1 MLLRGSSAAFRWRR
15 AELVS
20 CSMTSDRVEAVY
32 YDGMELTST
41 LTGDL
46 LDFNSSKEFRFR
58 HSQGAY
64 LAITVRG
71 DTGVC
76 GRDAF
81 HISCTNGV
89 NSEGWEVFGS
99 TGVVDATHRQGG
111 GSGWT
116 APCASSWPATPGVR
130 GVWAEGATEA
140 TFRWLDLESWELA
153 LKAEWEDGTFD
164 YDSAVWHDGSKSTF
178 GTGAALQNTKTE
190 AYSQLKLTRVKL
202 VIDRMAAI
210 FTLPVD
216 VRYRY
221 TLQELSSALS
231 SSVFRAALSQMGL
244 EAETPGWSS
253 GAVDHFRLGNA
264 QHYCGAGFDLRNGPS
279 VRLGV
284 MLGDAGCTTL
294 TGVEGLGLS
303 ASSDSLGSGLL
314 GSQKAW
320 GRVEVY
326 VEGSPLREQ
335 ELRLSEISE
344 GRVEIFRSGRWGT
357 VDDSAFDNLDA
368 QVICRQ
374 LSFNGGMTLP
384 TDEVLQ
390 SAQNGKA
397 MANTSCVGYE
407 PSLADCVS
415 DAVEDA
421 GGSDAGVRCLRKK
434 VLEVLWVGCYV
445 DDAFHDLDYG
455 PQAYGYTTS
464 TCAEAC
470 QDFTY
475 MALQSGWCSC
485 GDSFATSASYTS
497 VGVEECGSLCAGE
510 ELLQPPRYCGSDWRN
525 AIYSLKKGNFQPG
538 LLAEFYTFN
547 QGCTFQ
553 DLTYRTPDES
563 RVDANINY
571 EATRNAWPGFSF
583 TDHFAARWNGYVLL
597 EAAGSHTFEL
607 DSDDGSRMFLEGVQV
622 IDHDGCRVTD
632 QATLPKQYTKQMRAG
647 HYAIRLEHFENTW
660 EAKMIFG
667 LDGAVAVPSQLRSWP
682 GLVIPGIRADFFAF
696 QQSCSFQ
703 DLDERIPDASRVDS
717 HVDYGGYGND
727 THAMPWRGLP
737 FANDFAARW
746 SGYLLITTAGSYTF
760 QVEAADCHRLLVDE
774 VYLVDRPGCH
784 PLEIN
789 NGSIALM
796 QGFHRVTLEYFE
808 RSGASS
814 VRLSYMGPDSLEMQ
828 VVPPEVWWS
837 SAGTLQVGTNT
848 KFYVTTQSCS
858 SFTDLTDLIPDVLR
872 FDSEINYASTTS
884 AWTGLSFADH
894 FAVSWTGFIIITL
907 PGLYTFQ
914 VGAGVRTMRAIE
926 SPWVKQT

>member
-1 MLLRGSSAAFRWRR
+1 MRSYQLRHRWQAFGSSSTADEDHQSGEGRGPGRHRVWWDVPCGSRAGPAFPAAFPGNLAKLPAIWASGHQHATFRWVLSDLVTCDFSIEHLDSIFYSGHDLTTYVRGNDSDPSQALRLQFAFHEHAYLVISGHTSGSPCSSSSSSGFQASCTGDVGSSWEAFGASQALEERYKAGLGLDWTTPCASPSTGLPELGSSFWATGGSSAAFRWRR

-415 DAVEDA
+415 DAVE
-421 GGSDAGVRCLRKK
+421 
-434 VLEVLWVGCYV
+434 EVG
-445 DDAFHDLDYG
+445 
-455 PQAYGYTTS
+455 Q
-464 TCAEAC
+464 
-470 QDFTY
+470 
-475 MALQSGWCSC
+475 
-485 GDSFATSASYTS
+485 
-497 VGVEECGSLCAGE
+497 
-510 ELLQPPRYCGSDWRN
+510 
-525 AIYSLKKGNFQPG
+525 
-538 LLAEFYTFN
+538 
-547 QGCTFQ
+547 
-553 DLTYRTPDES
+553 
-563 RVDANINY
+563 
-571 EATRNAWPGFSF
+571 
-583 TDHFAARWNGYVLL
+583 
-597 EAAGSHTFEL
+597 
-607 DSDDGSRMFLEGVQV
+607 
-622 IDHDGCRVTD
+622 
-632 QATLPKQYTKQMRAG
+632 
-647 HYAIRLEHFENTW
+647 
-660 EAKMIFG
+660 
-667 LDGAVAVPSQLRSWP
+667 
-682 GLVIPGIRADFFAF
+682 
-696 QQSCSFQ
+696 
-703 DLDERIPDASRVDS
+703 
-717 HVDYGGYGND
+717 
-727 THAMPWRGLP
+727 
-737 FANDFAARW
+737 
-746 SGYLLITTAGSYTF
+746 
-760 QVEAADCHRLLVDE
+760 
-774 VYLVDRPGCH
+774 
-784 PLEIN
+784 
-789 NGSIALM
+789 
-796 QGFHRVTLEYFE
+796 
-808 RSGASS
+808 
-814 VRLSYMGPDSLEMQ
+814 MQ
-828 VVPPEVWWS
+828 V
-837 SAGTLQVGTNT
+837 
-848 KFYVTTQSCS
+848 
-858 SFTDLTDLIPDVLR
+858 
-872 FDSEINYASTTS
+872 
-884 AWTGLSFADH
+884 
-894 FAVSWTGFIIITL
+894 
-907 PGLYTFQ
+907 
-914 VGAGVRTMRAIE
+914 
-926 SPWVKQT
+926 